1 MKSIAPFD
9 SATNFPAASVS
20 LVTEPSSTGGIAR
33 SVGPPGFEPPT
44 STLICRAASLVA
56 TQLKKNAAQSACSAL
71 AAMP

>member
-1 MKSIAPFD
+1 
-9 SATNFPAASVS
+9 

-44 STLICRAASLVA
+44 STLIWRAASFVA
-56 TQLKKNAAQSACSAL
+56 TQSKKNAAQSACSAL